1 MVFQSVSFDICTDV
15 GTIFAVASYHCNNY
29 IYNGIKEKQ
38 IGNFAIIKA
47 VQANN
52 HQADAYS
59 R

>member
-1 MVFQSVSFDICTDV
+1 MFQSVSFDICKAV

-29 IYNGIKEKQ
+29 IYNGIKEKK
-38 IGNFAIIKA
+38 IGNFAIIKV

-59 R
+59 K